1 MLVLAGLVL
10 IVVSAVLMFSL
21 NIKKTIPIIAIVL
34 GVILL
39 STSLFIT
46 QVPTG
51 FTGVLT
57 TFGKVEERTLD
68 SGINFKL
75 PWQQIIT
82 MDNREQ
88 RASFSFNAF
97 SSDIQQTSVTGSI
110 NYKIDQQTA
119 MTLYKTIGTNY
130 VDTLITPRLFE
141 STKVVFSRY
150 TAENLISQ
158 RDILADEILILMQ
171 TDLEAYGIDIISIS
185 IEDIDFTDAFTNAIE
200 AKQVASQEK
209 LRAET
214 VQEQATMEATQQA
227 ERERIEAQAD
237 ADVKKIQA
245 EADAYAITTRASA
258 EAEANAKINA
268 SLTPE
273 LIDYVQANNWNG
285 ELPTTFMGSDTGA
298 VPILDITE

>member
-1 MLVLAGLVL
+1 MLVLVGSFL
-10 IVVSAVLMFSL
+10 IVVSAVLMFFL

-34 GVILL
+34 GAILL
-39 STSLFIT
+39 STSLFIA

-57 TFGKVEERTLD
+57 TFGKVEEHTLD

-88 RASFSFNAF
+88 RTSFTFNAF
-97 SSDIQQTSVTGSI
+97 SSDIQQTAVSGSI

-119 MTLYKTIGTNY
+119 MTLYKTIGINY
-130 VDTLITPRLFE
+130 VNTLITPRLYE
-141 STKVVFSRY
+141 NTKVVFSRY

-158 RDILADEILILMQ
+158 RNILADEILILMQ
-171 TDLEAYGIDIISIS
+171 IDLEAYGINIISIS

-227 ERERIEAQAD
+227 ERERIEAQAE

-245 EADAYAITTRASA
+245 DADAYAMTTRASA

-268 SLTPE
+268 SLTSE

-285 ELPTTFMGSDTGA
+285 ELPTTFMGSDTNA

>member
-1 MLVLAGLVL
+1 MLVLVGLVL
-10 IVVSAVLMFSL
+10 IVVSAVLMFLL
-21 NIKKTIPIIAIVL
+21 NIKKTIPIIAIVI
-34 GVILL
+34 GAILL

-88 RASFSFNAF
+88 RASFTFNAF
-97 SSDIQQTSVTGSI
+97 SSDIQQTAVSGSI

-119 MTLYKTIGTNY
+119 MTLYKTIGINY
-130 VDTLITPRLFE
+130 VDTLINPRLFE
-141 STKVVFSRY
+141 NTKVVFSRY

-245 EADAYAITTRASA
+245 DADAYAITTRASA

-285 ELPTTFMGSDTGA
+285 ELPTTFMGSDTGT